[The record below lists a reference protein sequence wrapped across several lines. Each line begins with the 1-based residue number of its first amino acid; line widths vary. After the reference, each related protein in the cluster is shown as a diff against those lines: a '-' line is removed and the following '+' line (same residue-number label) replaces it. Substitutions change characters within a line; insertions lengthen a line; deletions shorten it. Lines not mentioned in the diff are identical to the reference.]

1 MPLSNDQIKG
11 LLGLVANIESDS
23 LDCDGCFG
31 QVAEF
36 AELKLTGAEI
46 PEALRDVET
55 HMRQCPCCK
64 DEYQALLLG
73 LQGLGVA

>member
-1 MPLSNDQIKG
+1 MPLSNQQIQG
-11 LLGLVANIESDS
+11 LLNLVANVEPDS
-23 LDCDGCFG
+23 MNCDGCFG

-36 AELKLTGAEI
+36 AEFSLRGAEI
-46 PEALRDVET
+46 PEALQDVET

-64 DEYQALLLG
+64 DEYEALLTG